1 MLLKSKFKDR
11 RSPVVVRDT
20 ELSTSKVLL
29 HAIEDPG
36 SSPDFAGKDV
46 ANGHVG
52 GKRIPISQ
60 GGVLPF
66 VLLGEVVQKLW
77 FNGFLQ
83 EGSREKFC

>member
-1 MLLKSKFKDR
+1 MSPKRVRISKNNVLLKKLNLKDR

-20 ELSTSKVLL
+20 ELSTGKVLL
-29 HAIEDPG
+29 HTIENPG

-52 GKRIPISQ
+52 GKRISISQ

-66 VLLGEVVQKLW
+66 VLLG
-77 FNGFLQ
+77 
-83 EGSREKFC
+83 